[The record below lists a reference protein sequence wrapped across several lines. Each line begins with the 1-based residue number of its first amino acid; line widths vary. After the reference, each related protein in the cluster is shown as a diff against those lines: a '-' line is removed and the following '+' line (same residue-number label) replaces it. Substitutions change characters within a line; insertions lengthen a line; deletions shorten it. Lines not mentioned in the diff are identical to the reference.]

1 MTCKMEFMQQQSFFK
16 IFFSNLILGTEYEL
30 KNRYM
35 HVDYVPEQSDNMV
48 QSAIGNGSKGKIS

>member
-35 HVDYVPEQSDNMV
+35 HVVYVPEQSDNMV

>member
-48 QSAIGNGSKGKIS
+48 QSAIGYGSKGKIS

>member
-1 MTCKMEFMQQQSFFK
+1 MPCKMEFMQQQSFFK

>member
-1 MTCKMEFMQQQSFFK
+1 MEFMQQQSFFK

-35 HVDYVPEQSDNMV
+35 HVVYVPEQSDNMV